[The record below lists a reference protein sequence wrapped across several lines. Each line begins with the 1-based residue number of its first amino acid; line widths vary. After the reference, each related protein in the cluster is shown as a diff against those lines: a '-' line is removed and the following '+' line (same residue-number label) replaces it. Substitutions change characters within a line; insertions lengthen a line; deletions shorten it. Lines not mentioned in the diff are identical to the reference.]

1 MKIDMRQFR
10 ATFFEEAAE
19 HLTALEQ
26 GLLRLEGAPQDPE
39 LLNSIFRAAHSIKG
53 ASATFGLEEVARF
66 THGMEGLLDQLREGG
81 MQPTPHVVE
90 SLLRG
95 ADVLAELIA
104 AAKEDRPSS
113 IDTSAVEEQIQ
124 ACLGATS
131 ASMPAQR
138 MPTQAR
144 GHEVE
149 YEIRFI
155 PHEQVFASGMDPALL
170 ILELATLG
178 DITSLQ
184 LDTSR
189 LPAGDQF
196 DPCRCYLGWTIRL
209 RTRLRREPLEEVFL
223 FVIDESQV
231 TIEELPARGAVD
243 EPDAPS
249 TDSDARQ
256 MAAKKSTLATESI
269 RVSVEKVE
277 ELINLVGELVIANS
291 MVSQAMSAVPPE
303 QAPLLQEAF
312 AIMERTTRE
321 LQSQVMAVRLVPM
334 AGVFNRFPRI
344 VRDLA
349 HTLQKQVQVEIV
361 GEETELDKQVVEAI
375 GDPLTHLVRN
385 AVDHGIETPSER
397 AACGKPETGTLTLI
411 AAHEGGKVIIDIAD
425 DGRGLDTERIRRKAI
440 AQGLLTDD
448 AGMTDEQIHQLIFH
462 PGLSTADRVTD
473 VSGRGVGM
481 DVVKR
486 NIEALNG
493 TVSIHSVP
501 GSGTRFRIS
510 LPLTMAILDGLSIS
524 LADEVYVLPLL
535 AVVESLRPRPEEVK
549 TVQGRGEVVIVRG
562 EALPLVRLHRAM
574 GVEPL
579 IDDPCQGLVVIIENQ
594 DKKFGLLVDSLLGQL
609 QVVMKSLEANY
620 RKVEGISGATIL
632 GDGTVAFILDI
643 GALQRLAL

>member
-1 MKIDMRQFR
+1 DMRQFR

-131 ASMPAQR
+131 ASTPAQR

-209 RTRLRREPLEEVFL
+209 
-223 FVIDESQV
+223 
-231 TIEELPARGAVD
+231 
-243 EPDAPS
+243 
-249 TDSDARQ
+249 
-256 MAAKKSTLATESI
+256 
-269 RVSVEKVE
+269 
-277 ELINLVGELVIANS
+277 
-291 MVSQAMSAVPPE
+291 
-303 QAPLLQEAF
+303 
-312 AIMERTTRE
+312 
-321 LQSQVMAVRLVPM
+321 
-334 AGVFNRFPRI
+334 
-344 VRDLA
+344 
-349 HTLQKQVQVEIV
+349 
-361 GEETELDKQVVEAI
+361 
-375 GDPLTHLVRN
+375 
-385 AVDHGIETPSER
+385 
-397 AACGKPETGTLTLI
+397 
-411 AAHEGGKVIIDIAD
+411 
-425 DGRGLDTERIRRKAI
+425 
-440 AQGLLTDD
+440 
-448 AGMTDEQIHQLIFH
+448 
-462 PGLSTADRVTD
+462 
-473 VSGRGVGM
+473 
-481 DVVKR
+481 
-486 NIEALNG
+486 
-493 TVSIHSVP
+493 
-501 GSGTRFRIS
+501 
-510 LPLTMAILDGLSIS
+510 
-524 LADEVYVLPLL
+524 
-535 AVVESLRPRPEEVK
+535 
-549 TVQGRGEVVIVRG
+549 
-562 EALPLVRLHRAM
+562 
-574 GVEPL
+574 
-579 IDDPCQGLVVIIENQ
+579 
-594 DKKFGLLVDSLLGQL
+594 
-609 QVVMKSLEANY
+609 
-620 RKVEGISGATIL
+620 
-632 GDGTVAFILDI
+632 
-643 GALQRLAL
+643 

>member
-19 HLTALEQ
+19 HLTALER

-524 LADEVYVLPLL
+524 LAHEVYVLPLL